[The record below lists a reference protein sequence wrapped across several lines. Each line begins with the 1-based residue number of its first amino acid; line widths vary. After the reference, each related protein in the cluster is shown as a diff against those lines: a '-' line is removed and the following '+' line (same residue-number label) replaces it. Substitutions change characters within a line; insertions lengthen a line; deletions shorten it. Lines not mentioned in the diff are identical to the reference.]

1 MKKKEE
7 SFFSLI
13 SQKPWEASQSILDNE
28 HNGKTLAVSKAK
40 LGVRTVM
47 VVSTVIFSLF
57 VVSYSDRMLI
67 HDWRSL
73 SEPWLLWVN
82 TLILILTSIIFHR
95 TKVLADKNEFEKT
108 KNSLFVVGF
117 LTFAFITGQ
126 LLVWQYFIN
135 LGQYASSNPANAF
148 FYVLTALHAL
158 HVLGGLYFW
167 AKTTTQLFKNNYNIS
182 KIKQNVELCAIY
194 WHFLLVVWFVL
205 FGLMALT

>member
-28 HNGKTLAVSKAK
+28 HNGKTLAISKAK

-67 HDWRSL
+67 HDWKSL

-167 AKTTTQLFKNNYNIS
+167 AKTTTQLFKDNYNIS

>member
-1 MKKKEE
+1 VKKKEE

-28 HNGKTLAVSKAK
+28 HNGKTLAISKAK

-67 HDWRSL
+67 HDWKSL

-167 AKTTTQLFKNNYNIS
+167 AKTTTQLFKDNYNIS

>member
-7 SFFSLI
+7 SFFQLI
-13 SQKPWEASQSILDNE
+13 SQKPWEASQAILDND
-28 HNGKTLAVSKAK
+28 HDGKTFADSKAK

-82 TLILILTSIIFHR
+82 TIMLILTSIVFHK
-95 TKVLADKNEFEKT
+95 TKILVNKNEFEKA
-108 KNSLFVVGF
+108 KNSLLVVGF

-126 LLVWQYFIN
+126 LLVWQHFVN

-148 FYVLTALHAL
+148 FYVLTALHGL
-158 HVLGGLYFW
+158 HILGGLYFW
-167 AKTTTQLFKNNYNIS
+167 VKVTRQLFKDNYSIK

-194 WHFLLVVWFVL
+194 WHFLLIVWFVL
-205 FGLMALT
+205 FGLMLAT